1 VLDAVLFDWS
11 NTLVRFT
18 WDDDLLVAGHRAGL
32 GRDDPEFTERYR
44 EMVFERAGEDYA
56 ALLAELG
63 VEDPDAFIDAEHEV
77 WLPANEVLGAAQ
89 ALLETLRDRRFK
101 TALVAKAW
109 PEPER
114 VVRADLERY
123 GLAGLFDAEAFSGD
137 PLAALAELGV
147 DPAAAMY
154 VGDTLGSD
162 VQRAAEAGMTTVQAL
177 WFVAEDNPA
186 GVEPDFLA
194 FTPMDVLN
202 IARRVSA

>member
-1 VLDAVLFDWS
+1 VLEAVLFDWS
-11 NTLVRFT
+11 NTLVKFT

-32 GRDDPEFTERYR
+32 GRDDPEFTQRYR
-44 EMVFERAGEDYA
+44 EVVFARKGDDYA
-56 ALLAELG
+56 TLLRALG

-77 WLPANEVLGAAQ
+77 WLPAHEVLGAAQ
-89 ALLETLRDRRFK
+89 ALLETLRDRGYRL
-101 TALVAKAW
+101 ALAAKAW

-114 VVRADLERY
+114 VLRTDLERY
-123 GLAGLFDAEAFSGD
+123 RLAGLFDELSFSGD
-137 PLAALAELGV
+137 VADALAALEVAPE
-147 DPAAAMY
+147 AAMY

-177 WFVAEDNPA
+177 WFVAEDNPP

-202 IARRVSA
+202 IARRVAR